1 MYIFVCENS
10 IDGILTGVYD
20 AFAFKVAHRDTLKEQ
35 DIGLSCHPDAN
46 YQLFTEYIPVPASFE
61 KAAKVRNTLYEKLGE
76 EFYETIV
83 SAILAV
89 DTSGKKNSMD
99 KANAVYFTICYA
111 LKKPQ
116 GSDIPFGASVLHY
129 LGNPYIHRVFDLSRA
144 THNEAHH
151 LLGFLR
157 FQELANGVL
166 FSVIHPQNHC
176 LPILAEHFTDRLPQE
191 NFLIYDETHKLAAVH
206 KSGTY
211 YALTDASDLNQEI
224 LTQLSEKESLYQ
236 ELWLTFF
243 EHIAI
248 EARKNPKLQAQ
259 NIPKRF
265 WKDTVELS
273 HLVK

>member
-1 MYIFVCENS
+1 MYVFVCENN

-35 DIGLSCHPDAN
+35 DIALSCHPDDN
-46 YQLFTEYIPVPASFE
+46 YQLFTEYIPVSVSYE
-61 KAAKVRNTLYEKLGE
+61 KAAKVRHTLYSKLGE

-89 DTSGKKNSMD
+89 DTSKKRKQMD

-111 LKKPQ
+111 LKKPA
-116 GSDIPFGASVLHY
+116 GSDTPFGASVLHY
-129 LGNPYIHRVFDLSRA
+129 LGEPCIQRIFDLSRA

-151 LLGFLR
+151 LFGFLR
-157 FQELANGVL
+157 FRELANGVL
-166 FSVIHPQNHC
+166 FAVIHPQNHC

-191 NFLIYDETHKLAAVH
+191 NFLIYDEDRKLAAVH
-206 KSGTY
+206 KSGAY

-224 LTQLSEKESLYQ
+224 LSHLSENESLYQ
-236 ELWLTFF
+236 ELWQTFF

-273 HLVK
+273 HLAE